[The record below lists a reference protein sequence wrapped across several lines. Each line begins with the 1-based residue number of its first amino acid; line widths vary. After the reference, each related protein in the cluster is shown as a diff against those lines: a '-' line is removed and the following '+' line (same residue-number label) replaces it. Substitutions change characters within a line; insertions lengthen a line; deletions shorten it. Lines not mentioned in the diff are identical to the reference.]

1 MNRRRATRSVDYIE
15 KFTKEQLMIIKTIPN
30 GVLSANTYILID
42 EKSKEAA
49 IIDSG
54 GEYEIIGDEL
64 LKHDA
69 KLKYIL
75 NTHGHFDH
83 VLGEK
88 QAQDITGLPVYIH
101 EEDKFLLENLPKQ
114 IALYGFG
121 DCEVPENILTFN
133 EDTVFSLG
141 DEKIRVIHTP
151 GHTRGS
157 VCFLAGENLISGDT
171 LFYGSIGRTDL
182 EGGSFAQIKDS
193 IVNKLFTLD
202 DSVVVYPGHDVKT
215 TIGYEKK
222 YNSPF
227 GSLA

>member
-1 MNRRRATRSVDYIE
+1 
-15 KFTKEQLMIIKTIPN
+15 MIIKTIPN

-42 EKSKEAA
+42 EESKEAA

-54 GEYEIIGDEL
+54 GEFEIINDEL
-64 LKHDA
+64 QKYNA

-75 NTHGHFDH
+75 NTHAHFDH

-88 QAQDITGLPVYIH
+88 EAQDRTGITVYVH
-101 EEDKFLLENLPKQ
+101 EEDKYLLENLPKQ
-114 IALYGFG
+114 ISLYGFG
-121 DCEVPENILTFN
+121 EGEPPEKIETFN
-133 EDTVFSLG
+133 EDTVFNLG
-141 DEKIRVIHTP
+141 NQEIKVIHTP

-157 VCFLAGENLISGDT
+157 VCFLTGKSLISGDT

-182 EGGSFAQIKDS
+182 EGGSFAQIRDS
-193 IVNKLFTLD
+193 IVNKLFKLD
-202 DSVVVYPGHDVKT
+202 ENIDVYPGHDIKT

-227 GSLA
+227 GSMN

>member
-1 MNRRRATRSVDYIE
+1 
-15 KFTKEQLMIIKTIPN
+15 MIIKIIPN

-42 EKSKEAA
+42 EDSKEAA

-54 GEYEIIGDEL
+54 GEFAIVNDAL
-64 LKHDA
+64 QKHNA

-75 NTHGHFDH
+75 NTHAHFDH

-88 QAQDITGLPVYIH
+88 EAQDVTGVSVYIH
-101 EEDKFLLENLPKQ
+101 EADKFLLENLQKQ

-121 DCEVPENILTFN
+121 EAEAPKDIVTFDEN
-133 EDTVFSLG
+133 TVFKLG
-141 DEKIRVIHTP
+141 EKEIKVIHTP

-157 VCFLAGENLISGDT
+157 VCFLTGNNLISGDT

-182 EGGSFAQIKDS
+182 EGGSYAQIQDS
-193 IVNKLFTLD
+193 IVNKLFKLD
-202 DSVVVYPGHDVKT
+202 DNVTVYPGHDIKT

-227 GSLA
+227 GSNNI